1 MTKFAAAV
9 RRLMLSLFM
18 IFLMIVCVLR
28 LDGTSNLGAILY
40 LVILGSIGIYLLFS
54 LISIIVRLIKRIR
67 MDEQTAM
74 VSAFTDVLIFN
85 KNANTIN
92 YFRRLA
98 FWGTVMTIINIV
110 AFNVSSDML
119 IGGPY
124 ATDLFLNK
132 YHGFLLWSIISL
144 VFLIIVSL
152 IYFVVYLPHYG
163 AGAYNIFQYSGK
175 LFLADIATP
184 FRVIKNL
191 FSKDE
196 NGKRS
201 FSQVFDF
208 LTMLIF
214 IIVNVIAVLASGEK
228 GQFQAG

>member
-9 RRLMLSLFM
+9 RRLMLSIFM

-92 YFRRLA
+92 Y
-98 FWGTVMTIINIV
+98 
-110 AFNVSSDML
+110 
-119 IGGPY
+119 P
-124 ATDLFLNK
+124 
-132 YHGFLLWSIISL
+132 
-144 VFLIIVSL
+144 
-152 IYFVVYLPHYG
+152 
-163 AGAYNIFQYSGK
+163 
-175 LFLADIATP
+175 
-184 FRVIKNL
+184 
-191 FSKDE
+191 
-196 NGKRS
+196 
-201 FSQVFDF
+201 
-208 LTMLIF
+208 
-214 IIVNVIAVLASGEK
+214 
-228 GQFQAG
+228 

>member
-9 RRLMLSLFM
+9 RRLMLSIFM

-152 IYFVVYLPHYG
+152 IYFVVYLPIMGRVHI
-163 AGAYNIFQYSGK
+163 IFSSI
-175 LFLADIATP
+175 L
-184 FRVIKNL
+184 VNC
-191 FSKDE
+191 
-196 NGKRS
+196 
-201 FSQVFDF
+201 FSQT
-208 LTMLIF
+208 LQRH
-214 IIVNVIAVLASGEK
+214 SG
-228 GQFQAG
+228 